1 VGIAAVLDKA
11 GPALATGIV
20 LAVLGGAASVVMAWR
35 DLAGTSAVRFEYVAS
50 ELSRQR
56 ADVAQLRSDFESFRQ
71 PGDRFTASDGRRHQE
86 LLDGLEKRLRD
97 QEMRPPRLNPALDGV
112 TTKVAELERSVDRLE
127 DRLQQIR
134 EEQQRLCDRLAACKE
149 PRR

>member
-20 LAVLGGAASVVMAWR
+20 LALLTGSASVVVAWR
-35 DLAGTSAVRFEYVAS
+35 DLASASAVRFGYVTA
-50 ELSRQR
+50 ELERLR
-56 ADVAQLRSDFESFRQ
+56 ADLEGFRA
-71 PGDRFTASDGRRHQE
+71 PGGRFTAHDGDRHWQRMDD
-86 LLDGLEKRLRD
+86 LDKRLRE
-97 QEMRPPRLNPALDGV
+97 QEMRPPRLNPALDGLQA
-112 TTKVAELERSVDRLE
+112 KVAELERAVDRLE
-127 DRLQQIR
+127 DRALQIK

>member
-20 LAVLGGAASVVMAWR
+20 LAILTGAASVVVAWR
-35 DLAGTSAVRFEYVAS
+35 DLSSSSAVRFGYVTS
-50 ELSRQR
+50 ELERLR
-56 ADVAQLRSDFESFRQ
+56 ADLEAFRSPGGRFTKHD
-71 PGDRFTASDGRRHQE
+71 GDRMQAE
-86 LLDGLEKRLRD
+86 LDKLADRLRE

-112 TTKVAELERSVDRLE
+112 AAKVADLERSVDRLE

-149 PRR
+149 SRR